1 MAMDKRC
8 IDCARRSQVRVME
21 KYGLLAEKQIAFLA
35 FFDEWVQSA
44 NGASPLEAGQH
55 LRAELERVTGIAD
68 PYSEE
73 KRAGNQLA
81 MQLYHEWKPL
91 VYQSDDPFSMALRL
105 AVAGNIMDYG
115 ASERFDIQ
123 QTIRN
128 VLHADFAIDH
138 SRALQEKIR
147 QAGSVLYLGDNAGEI
162 VFDRLLIEVMQ
173 HPDVTFAVR
182 GAPVINDVTLE
193 DAAFAGMHTVAN
205 VISNGHNAPSTL
217 PEKSSPEF
225 RSVFEKAD
233 LIISKGQGNL
243 EGLWDRHDSRIFFL
257 LMAKCP
263 VFAELL
269 RVPEQS
275 FIVYNR
281 AALVTEEMNLQRA
294 WISKA
299 KIT

>member
-1 MAMDKRC
+1 MVMDKRC
-8 IDCARRSQVRVME
+8 IECARRSQVRVMD
-21 KYGLLAEKQIAFLA
+21 KYGLSTERRKAFLS

-44 NGASPLEAGQH
+44 NGTSPLEVGQH
-55 LRAELERVTGIAD
+55 LRAELERITGIAD

-73 KRAGNQLA
+73 KRAGNHAA
-81 MQLYHEWKPL
+81 MQLYHEFKPL
-91 VYQSDDPFSMALRL
+91 VFQSEDPFNMALRL

-115 ASERFDIQ
+115 ASERFDIH
-123 QTIRN
+123 QTIRK

-138 SRALQEKIR
+138 SQALLEKIR
-147 QAGSVLYLGDNAGEI
+147 QASAVLYLGDNAGEI
-162 VFDRLLIEVMQ
+162 VFDKLLIEVMQ
-173 HPDVTFAVR
+173 HPDVTFVVR

-193 DAAFAGMHTVAN
+193 DAAFTGMHNVAK

-257 LMAKCP
+257 LMAKCQ

-269 RVPEQS
+269 GVPEQS

-281 AALVTEEMNLQRA
+281 DALVSSELNT
-294 WISKA
+294 
-299 KIT
+299 